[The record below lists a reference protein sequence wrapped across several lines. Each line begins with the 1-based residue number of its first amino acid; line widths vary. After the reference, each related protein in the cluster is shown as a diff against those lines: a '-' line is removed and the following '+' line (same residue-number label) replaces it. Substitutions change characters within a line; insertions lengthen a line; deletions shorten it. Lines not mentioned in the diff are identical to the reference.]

1 MGELPNLTREVLDR
15 ARASRDARF
24 DGKFFIAVIST
35 KIYCRPVCPAR
46 TSKDCNVR
54 YYATAAEAAEAG
66 FRPCLR
72 CRPEAAPG
80 SPAWVGTSAV
90 VRRALRLIQDG
101 ALDNSSV
108 DEFASR
114 LGIGGRHLSR
124 LFAQHVGASP
134 AALGHTRRLHFAKRL
149 LDDTHL
155 SITDIALASGFGS
168 VRRFNDAFLACYQR
182 SPSQLRKCRPANG
195 ESNDAGVVLRLAYR
209 PPYDWLHLHEFL
221 AKRAISGVEVVED
234 TSYSR
239 AIRTAS
245 GSAVIRVRPVPG
257 ADSLELKIRG
267 AQPTDLLPVLT
278 AARRMFDLAADPAR
292 IAVALGGDPLLRP
305 LLELRPGLRI
315 PGVWEPFECCVRAIA
330 GKQVSVSAARTLLGR
345 LVQCV
350 GQQIEAGEDG
360 ITHLFPTPEAVAD
373 ADLEAIGIRG
383 MRRCAMQVIA
393 RGVRD
398 HTIDFNE
405 SNEDIARTLSELPGV
420 GRWIAGYAG
429 LLGLGE
435 PDALPYGD
443 PILRQQA
450 SSRGFPLSARELAA
464 RATRW
469 RPFRGYAV
477 LHLWQANREARHAA
491 LLDVRK
497 QPDLTCPVT

>member
-1 MGELPNLTREVLDR
+1 MGELLNLTREVLDR

-24 DGKFFIAVIST
+24 DGKFFIAVTST

-54 YYATAAEAAEAG
+54 YYATAAEASEAG

-90 VRRALRLIQDG
+90 VRRALRLIQEG
-101 ALDNSSV
+101 ALDSGSI
-108 DEFASR
+108 DELANR
-114 LGIGGRHLSR
+114 LGIGGRHLTR

-155 SITDIALASGFGS
+155 SVTDIALASGFGS
-168 VRRFNDAFLACYQR
+168 VRRFNDAFLACYRR
-182 SPSQLRKCRPANG
+182 SPSKLRKFRPANG
-195 ESNDAGVVLRLAYR
+195 ESHDAGIVLRLAYR
-209 PPYDWLHLHEFL
+209 PPYDWLHLQAFL
-221 AKRAISGVEVVED
+221 SKRAIHGVEVIED
-234 TSYSR
+234 TSYWR

-245 GSAVIRVRPVPG
+245 GHALIRVRPVPG
-257 ADSLELKIRG
+257 ADSLELRIRG

-278 AARRMFDLAADPAR
+278 AARRVFDLGADPAR

-305 LLELRPGLRI
+305 LIQRRPGLRI
-315 PGVWEPFECCVRAIA
+315 PGVWEPFECCVRAIV
-330 GKQVSVSAARTLLGR
+330 GKQSSVSAARTLLAR
-345 LVQCV
+345 LVQCL
-350 GQQIEAGEDG
+350 GQPIEAAQDA
-360 ITHLFPTPEAVAD
+360 ITHLFPTPEAIAD
-373 ADLEAIGIRG
+373 ADLEALGIFG
-383 MRRCAMQVIA
+383 MRRCAIQVIA

-405 SNEDIARTLSELPGV
+405 SNEDVARTLSELPGV
-420 GRWIAGYAG
+420 GRWIAGYTS

-450 SSRGFPLSARELAA
+450 SSRGFPLSAQELAA

-477 LHLWQANREARHAA
+477 FHLWEAYRDARLAA

-497 QPDLTCPVT
+497 QPDLACPEA

>member
-1 MGELPNLTREVLDR
+1 MGELLNLTREVLDR

-24 DGKFFIAVIST
+24 DGKFFIAVTST

-46 TSKDCNVR
+46 TSKACNVR

-90 VRRALRLIQDG
+90 VRRALRLIQEG
-101 ALDNSSV
+101 ALDSGSV
-108 DEFASR
+108 DALANR
-114 LGIGGRHLSR
+114 LGIGGRHLTR

-168 VRRFNDAFLACYQR
+168 VRRFNDAFLACYRR
-182 SPSQLRKCRPANG
+182 SPTKLRKFRPADG
-195 ESNDAGVVLRLAYR
+195 EGDIAGVVLRLAYR
-209 PPYDWLHLHEFL
+209 PPYDWLHLNDFL
-221 AKRAISGVEVVED
+221 SKRAIPGIEVVQD
-234 TSYSR
+234 TYYLR
-239 AIRTAS
+239 AIRTA
-245 GSAVIRVRPVPG
+245 GGYAVIRVRPVPD
-257 ADSLELKIRG
+257 ADALELKITR
-267 AQPTDLLPVLT
+267 AQPTDLLPILT

-305 LLELRPGLRI
+305 LIQRRPGLRI
-315 PGVWEPFECCVRAIA
+315 PGVWEPFECCVRAIVGQIGA
-330 GKQVSVSAARTLLGR
+330 SAARALLGR
-345 LVQCV
+345 LVQCL
-350 GQQIEAGEDG
+350 GQPIEVAEGG
-360 ITHLFPTPEAVAD
+360 ISHLFPTPEALAS
-373 ADLEAIGIRG
+373 ADLEAIGVSG
-383 MRRCAMQVIA
+383 TRRRAIHAIA
-393 RGVRD
+393 QGVKD
-398 HTIDFNE
+398 HSIDFSE
-405 SNEDIARTLSELPGV
+405 SNEEVARRLSALPGV
-420 GRWIAGYAG
+420 GRWIAGYTS
-429 LLGLGE
+429 LMGLGE

-443 PILRQQA
+443 SILRQQA
-450 SSRGFPLSARELAA
+450 SSRGFPLSAQELAA

-477 LHLWQANREARHAA
+477 FHLWEAHREARRAEI
-491 LLDVRK
+491 LEVRK
-497 QPDLTCPVT
+497 QPDLACPEA